1 MGPGKKGESQ
11 IPPILVQKMTQYFDD
26 LNIFLEEEVLCV
38 ADVIVNYLELYNTI
52 DELKKYINIENEE
65 IKIIKE
71 CYLSLK
77 QGRKAADILSEE
89 EKEKMKKDLNLA
101 YASITK
107 QLNN

>member
-1 MGPGKKGESQ
+1 MGPGKQGESQ

-38 ADVIVNYLELYNTI
+38 TDVIVNYLELYNTI

-77 QGRKAADILSEE
+77 KGRKDADILSEE